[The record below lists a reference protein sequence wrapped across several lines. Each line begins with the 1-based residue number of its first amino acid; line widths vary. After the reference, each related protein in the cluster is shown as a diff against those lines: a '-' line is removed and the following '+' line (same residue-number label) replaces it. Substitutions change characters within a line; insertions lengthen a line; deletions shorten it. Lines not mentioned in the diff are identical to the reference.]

1 MHVHLT
7 NETSWDPSDDA
18 LSKLEDA
25 LRNNIAPVRRE
36 DIGQV
41 PELHYVTA
49 YNASP
54 NSSRQHS
61 SFISNYDVPYE
72 GDFDARSVAAVGTIQ
87 EIESLRSSAA
97 LDIDSYAAYLSDG
110 RFVAA
115 SYTSKKKSL
124 ITPEDIARRWKCG
137 LDAAKRTLNVT
148 TQLAVRDT
156 TNVSGDKRL
165 SPYAN
170 LLRY

>member
-1 MHVHLT
+1 M
-7 NETSWDPSDDA
+7 
-18 LSKLEDA
+18 
-25 LRNNIAPVRRE
+25 
-36 DIGQV
+36 
-41 PELHYVTA
+41 
-49 YNASP
+49 
-54 NSSRQHS
+54 
-61 SFISNYDVPYE
+61 SNYDVPCKE
-72 GDFDARSVAAVGTIQ
+72 DFDARSVAAVGTIQ

-115 SYTSKKKSL
+115 SYTSKKKSI
-124 ITPEDIARRWKCG
+124 ITAEDIARRWKCG
-137 LDAAKRTLNVT
+137 LDAAKRTLQVT

-170 LLRY
+170 LLRYPKLQCDMYVDILVGKCVSLDGNKYTAFYGTIFGWCYNRWFQTCQETHSNLRW